1 MRENKS
7 FKGLNTEF
15 MEWMESENKPTRYL
29 VP

>member
-7 FKGLNTEF
+7 FKGLNIEF
-15 MEWMESENKPTRYL
+15 MEWMESENKLIRFL

>member
-1 MRENKS
+1 MREKKS

-15 MEWMESENKPTRYL
+15 MEWMDSENKSIRFL